1 MKHDDIIMTDVELVE
16 EIKRRGIKIDIP
28 GNDNTDFSASERPR
42 CYNCGTICTH
52 ITKIKI
58 GGIMFDIEKDT

>member
-1 MKHDDIIMTDVELVE
+1 MEKFETVTDIELVE
-16 EIKRRGIKIDIP
+16 EIKRRGIKIKIP
-28 GNDNTDFSASERPR
+28 GNNNASGFDDRPH

-58 GGIMFDIEKDT
+58 GGIIFDIEEDD